1 MQKNS
6 NLQTIK
12 QSRSVKTDMV
22 LCLDEKNTLNVGISF
37 QMLRI
42 FFSLIHI
49 RKAELQSLIQFFQK
63 YQIKFYRIK
72 NKKEINVSQIF
83 KKKANYVAESL
94 HVLSFDEVR
103 EIVHFLNS
111 KKFIC
116 GFIYGAQLWTFSR
129 IQNRFLLKNLQKFD
143 QIWTL
148 FNQMNF

>member
-12 QSRSVKTDMV
+12 QSHSVKTDMI

-42 FFSLIHI
+42 FFSLIRI
-49 RKAELQSLIQFFQK
+49 RKEELQSLIQFFQK
-63 YQIKFYRIK
+63 YHIKFYRIK

-83 KKKANYVAESL
+83 QKKANYVAESL
-94 HVLSFDEVR
+94 HVLSFDEVH
-103 EIVHFLNS
+103 EIIHFLNS

-116 GFIYGAQLWTFSR
+116 GFIYGAQ
-129 IQNRFLLKNLQKFD
+129 I
-143 QIWTL
+143 
-148 FNQMNF
+148 